1 MIGAFLFTAA
11 SEWWLRG
18 LDAGRWLG
26 ISASFMRPG
35 FRKVVFAV
43 LIMLIVLFY
52 SRGIMGDKEFSW
64 DRFISGLKS
73 IPANLKAWP
82 SRRKAKAAAKR
93 EARAA
98 NAAARSRAKEA
109 KASNE
114 ARKASGEA
122 LFTPL
127 EVSDTVIVFDKEG
140 K

>member
-1 MIGAFLFTAA
+1 
-11 SEWWLRG
+11 
-18 LDAGRWLG
+18 
-26 ISASFMRPG
+26 MRPG

-64 DRFISGLKS
+64 DRFISSLKNL
-73 IPANLKAWP
+73 PANLKAWP
-82 SRRKAKAAAKR
+82 SRRKAKAAARR

-98 NAAARSRAKEA
+98 NAAARSRAREA

-114 ARKASGEA
+114 ARKASGKA

>member
-1 MIGAFLFTAA
+1 M
-11 SEWWLRG
+11 
-18 LDAGRWLG
+18 
-26 ISASFMRPG
+26 
-35 FRKVVFAV
+35 
-43 LIMLIVLFY
+43 
-52 SRGIMGDKEFSW
+52 
-64 DRFISGLKS
+64 
-73 IPANLKAWP
+73 
-82 SRRKAKAAAKR
+82 AKR

-98 NAAARSRAKEA
+98 NAAARNRAREA